1 MQTPSGLHKM
11 KKQAKTDLTKY
22 RKTARELPSACLFLL
37 PHNVYY
43 VVLHLQNK
51 NRRSLT
57 PVAHN
62 VYYVV
67 LKIIFRI
74 NRSMFLDD
82 NKK

>member
-1 MQTPSGLHKM
+1 MFVTFWGKRMQTPSGLHKM

-43 VVLHLQNK
+43 VVL
-51 NRRSLT
+51 
-57 PVAHN
+57 
-62 VYYVV
+62 
-67 LKIIFRI
+67 KIIFRI